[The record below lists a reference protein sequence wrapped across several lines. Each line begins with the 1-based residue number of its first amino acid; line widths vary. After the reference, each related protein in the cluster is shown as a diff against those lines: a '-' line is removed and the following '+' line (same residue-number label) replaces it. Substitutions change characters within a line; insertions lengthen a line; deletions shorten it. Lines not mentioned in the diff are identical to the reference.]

1 MLSNPLHRA
10 VYDQYGVKGLKEGVA
25 DGRGGTV
32 KGTGKYAYGAN
43 GDSNEI
49 FVRFFGTD
57 NPFAELFQVSKEF
70 FDPSYV
76 PPQTTA
82 VVTHIH
88 CTLEE
93 LCVGGIKV
101 AKVDLPTYGPKEVSI
116 EIKKGWRNGARL
128 TMSAKDILKGEPCPK
143 VLASANFTFVVVEM
157 EHPTFTREG
166 DDLYH
171 VARSLL

>member
-1 MLSNPLHRA
+1 MR
-10 VYDQYGVKGLKEGVA
+10 V
-25 DGRGGTV
+25 
-32 KGTGKYAYGAN
+32 
-43 GDSNEI
+43 
-49 FVRFFGTD
+49 FGTD

-82 VVTHIH
+82 VVTNIH

-101 AKVDLPTYGPKEVSI
+101 AQVDLPSYGPKDVSI

-143 VLASANFTFVVVEM
+143 ALTGANFTFVVVEVIAS
-157 EHPTFTREG
+157 PLYPNLLFT
-166 DDLYH
+166 
-171 VARSLL
+171 